1 MTHTHKIAI
10 LGASGYTG
18 AELVRLIAGHSGME
32 IVALTADRKAG
43 QTMGQVFPH
52 LRHLDLPIL
61 TRIED
66 VDFTDVDLAFCALP
80 HAMSQEIVKDLPA
93 DLKVIDLSADF
104 RLEDTAMYEHW
115 YGHPHYAPELQKTA
129 VYGLTEFYRD
139 QIANARLVAG
149 TGCNAAT
156 GQYALRPLLAAGV
169 IAEEDI
175 IIDMFCGVSGAGR
188 GAKEAMLHAEVSEG
202 THPYGLPAHRHTS
215 EFDQEFK
222 KVTGRDV
229 KVMFTPHLMPANR
242 GILAT
247 TYVRGQASEIHDALT
262 QAYDS
267 EPFIVVLPLGQAP
280 ATRHVRGSNFCHIG
294 VVADR
299 LEGRVRVFAALDNLV
314 KGSSGQA
321 LQNANLMLGLPEAMG
336 LEQAPLF
343 P

>member
-1 MTHTHKIAI
+1 MNKHKIAI

-18 AELVRLIAGHSGME
+18 AELVRLLAQHDGME

-43 QTMGQVFPH
+43 QSMGQVFPH
-52 LRHLDLPIL
+52 LRHLDLPVL

-66 VDFTDVDLAFCALP
+66 VDFTTVDLAFCALP
-80 HAMSQEIVKDLPA
+80 HAMTQEIVKDLPEQ
-93 DLKVIDLSADF
+93 LKIVDISADF
-104 RLEDTAMYEHW
+104 RLQDVDMYEHW

-139 QIANARLVAG
+139 QISKARLVAG

-156 GQYALRPLLAAGV
+156 GQYALSPLLAAGV
-169 IAEEDI
+169 IKTDDI
-175 IIDMFCGVSGAGR
+175 IIDMICGVSGAGR

-202 THPYGLPAHRHTS
+202 THPYGLPVHRHTS
-215 EFDQEFK
+215 EFDQEFS
-222 KVTGRDV
+222 KVAGKDV

-247 TYVRGQASEIHDALT
+247 VHVQGDVDEIYSTLV
-262 QAYDS
+262 QAYEK
-267 EPFIVVLPLGQAP
+267 EPFVVVLPMGQAP

-299 LEGRVRVFAALDNLV
+299 VEGRVRVFAALDNLV

-321 LQNANLMLGLPEAMG
+321 LQNANLMLGLPETTG
-336 LEQAPLF
+336 LMQAPLF